1 MIKLTSFYPFPSW
14 LQLIHE
20 FQDEKI
26 IIKKRSLSE
35 NFELDIEYSQIAEIS
50 YISSARADFTYTG
63 FTLIALIS
71 IFSIYFH
78 KSLYE
83 NLVFLTGVRF
93 LFPIAVFS
101 YLIGF
106 FIKRLY
112 CQLLDRHGNV
122 ITSIRVDRAN
132 LEDIFA
138 AVELIK
144 QKAKKT
150 VGELDISEPFP
161 EAKPRHELIEYDIPD
176 FINKSTIR
184 LYDTE
189 LIDYEKSVVEE
200 TITAVKYSDVHQFLY
215 GKFGNAQWVTISLH
229 LLLITLGISA
239 SHIVYDLPYILDHT
253 IRQSA
258 MPLMLIFSALML
270 LMYFKSDAI
279 YLIND
284 EDYTLTHIKFN
295 KKNKKDVRQ
304 ILEFINS
311 KSPAR
316 EKGSFDSIK
325 RHLD

>member
-1 MIKLTSFYPFPSW
+1 MIKITSFYPLQSW

-20 FQDEKI
+20 FQDDKI

-35 NFELDIEYSQIAEIS
+35 NFEVKVEYSQITEIR
-50 YISSARADFTYTG
+50 YISRANADFTFTG
-63 FTLIALIS
+63 LVLIGLIAV
-71 IFSIYFH
+71 FSLYFH

-83 NLVFLTGVRF
+83 NLVLLTSVRF
-93 LFPIAVFS
+93 LFPIAAFL
-101 YLIGF
+101 YFIGF
-106 FIKRLY
+106 IIKRLY
-112 CQLLDRHGNV
+112 CQLLNHQGNV
-122 ITSIRVDRAN
+122 IASIKVDRDN
-132 LEDIFA
+132 LEDIYA

-150 VGELDISEPFP
+150 VDELDISRPFP
-161 EAKPRHELIEYDIPD
+161 EAEPTHELIEYDIPD
-176 FINKSTIR
+176 FISKSTIR

-189 LIDYEKSVVEE
+189 LINYEKSLVEE

-215 GKFGNAQWVTISLH
+215 GKFGNTQWGTISLH

-239 SHIVYDLPYILDHT
+239 SRIVYNLPYILDHA
-253 IRQSA
+253 IRQFA
-258 MPLMLIFSALML
+258 IPLVIISSALML
-270 LMYFKSDAI
+270 LMYVKSDVI

-284 EDYTLTHIKFN
+284 EDYTLTYIKFN

-304 ILEFINS
+304 ILELINS
-311 KSPAR
+311 KSPAK